1 MIKLIVNADDYGY
14 HENITE
20 AIIESFRRGILS
32 STTIMVTMPDFQ
44 RAIRRAQEE
53 KIFDKIGL
61 HLNLT
66 ETEGAPIT
74 EPLRECSRFCNPD
87 GKFNAHFHRSKLGRF
102 ILTAKERRA
111 VAVEV
116 EAQMRAYIDAGFSL
130 MHLDAHH
137 HSHTDFSIARVVLPI
152 AQRLGF
158 RSVRVSRNMLRHEL
172 GLVKKS
178 YKSFING
185 FIRRQGFICTDYF
198 GSIGD
203 FDKAIPGLP
212 PDCSVEVML
221 HPRYQKDG
229 CWDMSGELVDFKLSM
244 SSVEDILNRHRS
256 RYRLL
261 PYNELAK

>member
-20 AIIESFRRGILS
+20 AIIESFRRGILT

-44 RAIRRAQEE
+44 RAIRRAQEA
-53 KIFDKIGL
+53 KIFDKVGL

-66 ETEGAPIT
+66 EIEGGPIT

-87 GKFNAHFHRSKLGRF
+87 GKFNAHFHHSKLSRF
-102 ILTAKERRA
+102 ILTAKECRA
-111 VAVEV
+111 VAVEA
-116 EAQMRAYIDAGFSL
+116 EAQMRAYLDAGFSL

-137 HSHTDFSIARVVLPI
+137 HSHIDFSIARVVLPI
-152 AQRLGF
+152 AKRLGF
-158 RSVRVSRNMLRHEL
+158 RSVRVSRNMPRHEL
-172 GLVKKS
+172 GLAKKA

-185 FIRRQGFICTDYF
+185 LIRRQGFACTDYF
-198 GSIGD
+198 GGIGD
-203 FDKAIPGLP
+203 FDRAISDLP
-212 PDCSVEVML
+212 HDCSVEVML

-229 CWDMSGELVDFKLSM
+229 RWDMSGKLVDFKISM
-244 SSVEDILNRHRS
+244 SLVEDILNRYRS

-261 PYNELAK
+261 PYNGLS